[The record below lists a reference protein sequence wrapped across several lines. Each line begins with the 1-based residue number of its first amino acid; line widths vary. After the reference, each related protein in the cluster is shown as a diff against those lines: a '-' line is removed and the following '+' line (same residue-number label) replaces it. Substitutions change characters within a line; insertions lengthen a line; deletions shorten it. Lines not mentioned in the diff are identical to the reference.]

1 MFSQAA
7 RAVFVRI
14 SMLWVNSQVNAYG
27 FVAFSTNS
35 VGNKIQKFLDIFTAS
50 LSQAGGAMVGQNLG
64 AEKYDRAKKVVYCTC
79 ISSFSIAGMISLM
92 ILICPELIFG
102 VCTNDPAV
110 IAIGVTYLMIMI
122 VHFFSASVTS
132 SFQCMVIGAGN
143 ASLNFIVGILDG
155 VVCKIGFSLL
165 LVNLTDLG
173 VFSYFWGTSLSRIL
187 SGMIC
192 ISYFLSE
199 RWKEEKLLK

>member
-1 MFSQAA
+1 
-7 RAVFVRI
+7 
-14 SMLWVNSQVNAYG
+14 
-27 FVAFSTNS
+27 
-35 VGNKIQKFLDIFTAS
+35 
-50 LSQAGGAMVGQNLG
+50 
-64 AEKYDRAKKVVYCTC
+64 
-79 ISSFSIAGMISLM
+79 MISLM

-110 IAIGVTYLMIMI
+110 IAMGVTYLMIMI